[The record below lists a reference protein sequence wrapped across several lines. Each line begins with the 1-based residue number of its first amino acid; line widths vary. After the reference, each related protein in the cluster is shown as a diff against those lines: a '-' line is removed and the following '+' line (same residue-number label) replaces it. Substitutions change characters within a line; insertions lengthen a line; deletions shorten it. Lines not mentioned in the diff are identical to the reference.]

1 MDQSPYKNYTFLI
14 CLVIALTTFIAFAP
28 LLQNQFVDYD
38 DNAYLIENPHVQSGI
53 TLRSVIWAFTTTDMG
68 NWHPLTWLS
77 YMVDWELFGSN
88 ARWHHLESLL
98 IHIANAVLL
107 FLVLKKLTG
116 AVWRSAFV
124 AAAFAVHPLHV
135 ESVAWAAE
143 RKDVLSTLF
152 WFLTMWGYVLYV
164 EKPKAGR
171 YLLVVLS
178 LCLGLMA
185 KPMLVTLP
193 FVLLLLDYWPLQRFQ
208 RLSKGNDPKI
218 PQLQQDNRWKTILYL
233 ILEKI
238 PLFLIIILF
247 SLVTFFAQQ
256 SKGAVEPF
264 DRLTIE
270 SRINNAL
277 VSYAAYII
285 KMFWPARL
293 AVFYPHPRYGL
304 PIWKTVLASLLLA
317 SITLW
322 VISRAQ
328 RQQWFVVGWLW
339 YVGTLVP
346 VIGLIQVGGQAMADR
361 YTYVP
366 IIGLFIIVAWQI
378 PELITKWCHKKIIL
392 KAATVLVVLAM
403 MVCTWRQTGYWR
415 NATTLSLHAIK
426 VTTGNYAAHKLLGSA
441 LFEQGDFEEAISH
454 YKESLRLRPNH
465 ANTEG
470 DIGLALL
477 KLGRVDEAVVQFR
490 KALMLKGD
498 MQKWHSGLAIALDKL
513 GRLDEAIEHYRQ
525 ALKLKSDDP
534 AMHKSLA
541 TALCRKGNFE
551 QAIKDYEHWLRLNPN
566 QPDIVKNMGDIYL
579 LAGKTKQAI
588 DCWTKA
594 VELKPDFSEALNN
607 LAWMLSTTKD
617 NDLKNLSDAVKYAQ
631 RACSITDYK
640 QAELLDTLAVTYAA
654 AGSFPE
660 AIETAKRAIE
670 LAMAAGKK
678 DLAEEIQKRL
688 ELYKAGQPYRE
699 R

>member
-1 MDQSPYKNYTFLI
+1 MNQSPNKNYTFLI
-14 CLVIALTTFIAFAP
+14 CLVIALITFIAFTP

-38 DNAYLIENPHVQSGI
+38 DNAYLVENPHVQSGI
-53 TLRSVIWAFTTTDMG
+53 TLRSIVWAFTTTHMG
-68 NWHPLTWLS
+68 NWHPLTWLN
-77 YMVDWELFGSN
+77 YMVDWKLFGPN
-88 ARWHHLESLL
+88 ARWHHLESLVF
-98 IHIANAVLL
+98 HTANALLL
-107 FLVLKKLTG
+107 FLVLKRMTG
-116 AVWRSAFV
+116 AIWQSAFV
-124 AAAFAVHPLHV
+124 AAAFALHPLHV

-143 RKDVLSTLF
+143 RKDVLSTFF
-152 WFLTMWGYVLYV
+152 WLLTMWAYVLYV

-171 YLLVVLS
+171 YLLVALS

-208 RLSKGNDPKI
+208 RPSKGNGLKI
-218 PQLQQDNRWKTILYL
+218 PQDNRGKTILYL

-238 PLFLIIILF
+238 PLFLLVILF

-256 SKGAVEPF
+256 SKGAVESF
-264 DRLTIE
+264 DRLIIE

-277 VSYAAYII
+277 VSYAAYIT

-304 PIWKTVLASLLLA
+304 PIWKTVVASLLLA
-317 SITLW
+317 SITLL
-322 VISRAQ
+322 VIRRAQ
-328 RQQWFVVGWLW
+328 RQRWFLVGWLW
-339 YVGTLVP
+339 YLGTLVP
-346 VIGLIQVGGQAMADR
+346 VIGLIQVGAQAMANR

-366 IIGLFIIVAWQI
+366 IIGLFIIAAWQI
-378 PELITKWCHKKIIL
+378 PELITKWPHKKIIL
-392 KAATVLVVLAM
+392 KASTVVIVSAM
-403 MVCTWRQTGYWR
+403 MICTWRQTGYWQ
-415 NATTLSLHAIK
+415 NCFTLSSYAIK
-426 VTTGNYAAHKLLGSA
+426 VTTGNYVAHTMLGSA
-441 LFEQGDFEEAISH
+441 LHKQGNFEDAICH

-477 KLGRVDEAVVQFR
+477 NLGRLDEAALQFR

-525 ALKLKSDDP
+525 ALELKSDDP
-534 AMHKSLA
+534 TMHEQLA

-551 QAIKDYEHWLRLNPN
+551 EAIKDYEDWLRLNPN
-566 QPDIVKNMGDIYL
+566 QAEIVKNMGNIYL
-579 LAGKTKQAI
+579 MAGKTKQAI
-588 DCWTKA
+588 DYWAKA

-617 NDLKNLSDAVKYAQ
+617 NNLRNLSDAVKYAQ
-631 RACSITDYK
+631 RACELTDYK

-654 AGSFPE
+654 VGSFPE
-660 AIETAKRAIE
+660 AIETAEKAIE
-670 LAMAAGKK
+670 LAKAAGKK
-678 DLAEEIQKRL
+678 DLAEEIRKRL
-688 ELYKAGQPYRE
+688 ELYKAGQPYHE
-699 R
+699 K

>member
-1 MDQSPYKNYTFLI
+1 
-14 CLVIALTTFIAFAP
+14 
-28 LLQNQFVDYD
+28 
-38 DNAYLIENPHVQSGI
+38 
-53 TLRSVIWAFTTTDMG
+53 
-68 NWHPLTWLS
+68 
-77 YMVDWELFGSN
+77 MVDWELFGSN

-98 IHIANAVLL
+98 IHIANALLL
-107 FLVLKKLTG
+107 FLVLKRMTG
-116 AVWRSAFV
+116 AVWASAFV
-124 AAAFAVHPLHV
+124 AAAFALHPLHV

-143 RKDVLSTLF
+143 RKDVLSTFF
-152 WFLTMWGYVLYV
+152 WLLTMWAYVLYV

-193 FVLLLLDYWPLQRFQ
+193 FVLLLLDYWPLRRFQ
-208 RLSKGNDPKI
+208 WPSKENVPHTPKTS
-218 PQLQQDNRWKTILYL
+218 QQRQGNRWKTILYL

-285 KMFWPARL
+285 KMFWPACL
-293 AVFYPHPRYGL
+293 AVFYPHPRNGL
-304 PIWKTVLASLLLA
+304 PIWKTALANLLLA
-317 SITLW
+317 SITLL
-322 VISRAQ
+322 VIRRAQ
-328 RQQWFVVGWLW
+328 RQRWFLVGWLW
-339 YVGTLVP
+339 YLGTLVP

-378 PELITKWCHKKIIL
+378 PQLITKWPHRKIIL
-392 KAATVLVVLAM
+392 KAAAVLVVSSM
-403 MVCTWRQTGYWR
+403 MICTWRQTGYWR
-415 NATTLSLHAIK
+415 NASTLSLHALK
-426 VTTGNYAAHKLLGSA
+426 VTTDNYAAHKLLGSA
-441 LFEQGDFEEAISH
+441 LYKQGNFENAINH
-454 YKESLRLRPNH
+454 YKEFLRLRPNY
-465 ANTEG
+465 ANVEG

-477 KLGRVDEAVVQFR
+477 GLGKYDEAAVQFR

-534 AMHKSLA
+534 TMHEQLA

-551 QAIKDYEHWLRLNPN
+551 EAIKDYEDWLRLNPN
-566 QPDIVKNMGDIYL
+566 QAEIVKNMGNIYL
-579 LAGKTKQAI
+579 MAGKTKQAI
-588 DCWTKA
+588 DCWARA

-607 LAWMLSTTKD
+607 LAWTLSTTKD

-631 RACSITDYK
+631 RACELTDYK

-654 AGSFPE
+654 EGDFPK
-660 AIETAKRAIE
+660 AIETAEKAIE
-670 LAMAAGKK
+670 LAKTADKK
-678 DLAEEIQKRL
+678 DMAEEIQKRL
-688 ELYKAGQPYRE
+688 ELYKAGQPYHE
-699 R
+699 K

>member
-1 MDQSPYKNYTFLI
+1 MNQSPDKNYAFLI
-14 CLVIALTTFIAFAP
+14 CLVIALTTFIAFTP
-28 LLQNQFVDYD
+28 LLGNQFVDYD
-38 DNAYLIENPHVQSGI
+38 DNAYLVENPNVQSGI
-53 TLRSVIWAFTTTDMG
+53 TFRSVIWAFTTTDMG

-77 YMVDWELFGSN
+77 YMLDWELFGPN
-88 ARWHHLESLL
+88 PRWHHLESLL
-98 IHIANAVLL
+98 FHTASALLL
-107 FLVLKKLTG
+107 FLVLKRMTG
-116 AVWRSAFV
+116 VIWQSAFV
-124 AAAFAVHPLHV
+124 AAAFALHPLHV

-143 RKDVLSTLF
+143 RKDVLSTFF
-152 WFLTMWGYVLYV
+152 WFLTMLSYVLYV
-164 EKPKAGR
+164 EKPKTGR
-171 YLLVVLS
+171 YLLVTLS

-208 RLSKGNDPKI
+208 RPSKGTNIKI
-218 PQLQQDNRWKTILYL
+218 PQDNRGKSILYL

-238 PLFLIIILF
+238 PLFLLVILF

-256 SKGAVEPF
+256 SKGAVESF

-304 PIWKTVLASLLLA
+304 PIWKTVGASLLLTG
-317 SITLW
+317 ITLL
-322 VISRAQ
+322 VIRRAQ
-328 RQQWFVVGWLW
+328 KQRWFLVGWLW
-339 YVGTLVP
+339 YLGTLVP
-346 VIGLIQVGGQAMADR
+346 VIGLIQVGEQAMADR

-378 PELITKWCHKKIIL
+378 PELVAKWPHKKIIL
-392 KAATVLVVLAM
+392 KAAAALVVSAM
-403 MVCTWRQTGYWR
+403 MICTWRQTGYWR
-415 NATTLSLHAIK
+415 NASTLSLHALK
-426 VTTGNYAAHKLLGSA
+426 VTTGNYVAHKLLGSA
-441 LFEQGDFEEAISH
+441 LYKQGNFEDAISH

-465 ANTEG
+465 TNVEG

-477 KLGRVDEAVVQFR
+477 SLGRYDEAAVQFR

-498 MQKWHSGLAIALDKL
+498 TQKWHSSLAITLDKL

-534 AMHKSLA
+534 IMHKNLA
-541 TALCRKGNFE
+541 TVLCRKGNFE
-551 QAIKDYEHWLRLNPN
+551 EAIKDYEDWLRLNPN
-566 QPDIVKNMGDIYL
+566 QAEIVKNMGNIYL
-579 LAGKTKQAI
+579 MAGKTKQAI
-588 DCWTKA
+588 DCWAKA

-607 LAWMLSTTKD
+607 LAWTLSTTKD

-631 RACSITDYK
+631 RACKLTDYK

-654 AGSFPE
+654 VGSFPE
-660 AIETAKRAIE
+660 AIETAEKAIE
-670 LAMAAGKK
+670 LAKAADKK

-688 ELYKAGQPYRE
+688 ELYKASQLYHE
-699 R
+699 K